1 MFLGS
6 TTLVRVHGLEHL
18 MIEVVEQFAWLG
30 AACRA
35 SPHQRRIAVTSARLV
50 AETDYNFH
58 FKLEYS
64 VRELSPQE
72 QRRIQYENC
81 WRSLFKNPVIA
92 EGFPILA
99 RSGSVR
105 GLEITLDLMAGLG
118 LTESLMVF
126 DDCLIIKGFST
137 MFVPTKKTGNLVQW
151 HFLCNEDGS
160 RMSFLEAA
168 KQCPRRVSTETLD
181 IGSSDCTRHFVG
193 WASSVVMQTG
203 EYTVEVFSIIY
214 PGSL

>member
-18 MIEVVEQFAWLG
+18 VIEVVEQFAWLG

-50 AETDYNFH
+50 AEKDYNIH

-72 QRRIQYENC
+72 QRRVQYENC
-81 WRSLFKNPVIA
+81 WHSLFKNPVII
-92 EGFPILA
+92 EGFPIPA
-99 RSGSVR
+99 RSGSVK
-105 GLEITLDLMAGLG
+105 GLEIALDLMAGLG
-118 LTESLMVF
+118 LTESLTVF
-126 DDCLIIKGFST
+126 DDCLIVKGFST
-137 MFVPTKKTGNLVQW
+137 MYVPTERIGNLVQW

-168 KQCPRRVSTETLD
+168 KQCPRRVPTETLD
-181 IGSSDCTRHFVG
+181 ISSLDGTRQFVG
-193 WASSVVMQTG
+193 
-203 EYTVEVFSIIY
+203 
-214 PGSL
+214 